1 LLKRPP
7 GAPKDEG
14 EVPMSISSVSS
25 TGSSTVNDAQL
36 EKQIQQLQKEI
47 VTEQNSKDDA
57 KTKAQLVT
65 DYQLE
70 ITVLQAE
77 ITAAQQQAQVKQI
90 QQQASA
96 GDDASSSGVEGARRK
111 KSTDTS
117 RYLDTSA

>member
-1 LLKRPP
+1 
-7 GAPKDEG
+7 
-14 EVPMSISSVSS
+14 MSISSVSPG
-25 TGSSTVNDAQL
+25 TSTVNDAQL

-57 KTKAQLVT
+57 KTKTQLVT
-65 DYQLE
+65 DYQME

-77 ITAAQQQAQVKQI
+77 ITAAQQQAQLKQI
-90 QQQASA
+90 QQQTSSA
-96 GDDASSSGVEGARRK
+96 DDASASGVEGARKK

>member
-1 LLKRPP
+1 
-7 GAPKDEG
+7 
-14 EVPMSISSVSS
+14 MSLSSVSS
-25 TGSSTVNDAQL
+25 AGSSTVNDAQL
-36 EKQIQQLQKEI
+36 EKQIQQLQKQI

-77 ITAAQQQAQVKQI
+77 ITAAEQQAQLKQV

-96 GDDASSSGVEGARRK
+96 GDDGSASGVEGARRK

>member
-1 LLKRPP
+1 
-7 GAPKDEG
+7 
-14 EVPMSISSVSS
+14 MSISSVSS